1 MTIAL
6 LYAFKLTL
14 YNKTKYSKMKKN
26 VLLMFAFL
34 LGFVA
39 PMSVNAQTCPPA
51 NRQLFNAKAETQYDA
66 IGAALKNLL
75 SDNTNAAWVWESGAS
90 FVENSDGTA
99 RLQGILR
106 SFQYPT
112 THHLQVDIA
121 FTGRTFVA
129 PSGSPVLMNTAP
141 STNGWYYYQW
151 GAASMTGLNNLA
163 GARINLTQRGKALQ
177 IGVGGADQAQD
188 IAKLGGSGWFTWT
201 IVSQPTNT
209 AVRINPFP
217 AEPSI
222 DQADLAFTLSGSP
235 TVCTNDPCATD
246 VTPPTISNCPANISL
261 STTGDCA
268 NASWTAPTATDNCG
282 SATLSLSTT
291 PTTNLTNGSC
301 FPVGTTTVTIAATD
315 AKGNRATC
323 SFTVTVT
330 KTTTDPCA
338 TDVTPPVITGCPA
351 NINLTTTGDCA
362 NATWTR
368 PTATDNCGTPTV
380 TLTTAPTANLTNGGC
395 FPVGTTTVTIT
406 ATDAKGNRATCTFT
420 VTVTKTVVDPC
431 ANDVTPPTLTGCP
444 ANISLTTT
452 GTCANASWTIPTAT
466 DNCGTATLSLTTAPI
481 AGLTNGGCFPVG
493 TTTVTIVATDAKG
506 NRSTP
511 CTFTVTVSRLDP
523 CATDVTG
530 PVISNCPAN
539 QSLSI
544 NSDCE
549 RVFWTAPTATDA
561 CSNPTTLTFV
571 TSPIEGRGNGSCYTP
586 GITTVT
592 YTATDAKGNKSTCS
606 FTINITTT
614 CNNITDPGTISG
626 DQDICRGGTL
636 TAINSTRVAS
646 GGTGPIEYLWMYSDG
661 TSTFDPTTWQVIPN
675 QTGASLANFPTLTKT
690 TYFIRCV
697 RNAGCLFYKE
707 SNIVTKTI
715 RACLQGGSAFQSL
728 NLVTISTHQVRVD
741 WITKDEVDETKYVIE
756 RSYDGVNFMEIGE
769 MKSKNQALNL
779 YQYSDM
785 NPKMGRSFYR
795 VKHIEANGSLDYSKI
810 KNTVL
815 YANGGE
821 PVATYPNPVTNSMF
835 VEILDTDNA
844 EGVIEVYNAYGILVK
859 TEKFSK
865 SQARYEVN
873 MSNMPT
879 GAYVFKI
886 RQTDGQVK
894 SVKVTKQ

>member
-1 MTIAL
+1 MGIVS
-6 LYAFKLTL
+6 LYAFKLIFN
-14 YNKTKYSKMKKN
+14 NKTKYSKMKKN
-26 VLLMFAFL
+26 VLLLFAFL

-51 NRQLFNAKAETQYDA
+51 SRQLFNAKAETQYDA

-75 SDNTNAAWVWESGAS
+75 SDNTNAAWVWESGAT

-106 SFQYPT
+106 SFQNPT
-112 THHLQVDIA
+112 THRLQVDVT

-129 PSGSPVLMNTAP
+129 PAGSPVLMNTNP

-163 GARINLTQRGKALQ
+163 GARITLAQRGKALQ
-177 IGVGGADQAQD
+177 IGVGAADQVQD
-188 IAKLGGSGWFTWT
+188 LAKLGGSGWFTWT

-209 AVRINPFP
+209 AIRINPFP

-235 TVCTNDPCATD
+235 TVCTNDPCAN
-246 VTPPTISNCPANISL
+246 VATPTFTNCPTSELAFTAGAN
-261 STTGDCA
+261 GCA
-268 NASWTAPTATDNCG
+268 IINYTVPTASAG
-282 SATLSLSTT
+282 S
-291 PTTNLTNGSC
+291 
-301 FPVGTTTVTIAATD
+301 
-315 AKGNRATC
+315 
-323 SFTVTVT
+323 TVTVESGPASGSCQLVSNNAYT
-330 KTTTDPCA
+330 VVFKA
-338 TDVTPPVITGCPA
+338 TSSTCDKIARC
-351 NINLTTTGDCA
+351 
-362 NATWTR
+362 
-368 PTATDNCGTPTV
+368 
-380 TLTTAPTANLTNGGC
+380 TLTIKVNAA
-395 FPVGTTTVTIT
+395 
-406 ATDAKGNRATCTFT
+406 
-420 VTVTKTVVDPC
+420 VDPC
-431 ANDVTPPTLTGCP
+431 ANVATPTFTNCPTSEMAFTAGANGC
-444 ANISLTTT
+444 A
-452 GTCANASWTIPTAT
+452 TINYTVPTA
-466 DNCGTATLSLTTAPI
+466 S
-481 AGLTNGGCFPVG
+481 AG
-493 TTTVTIVATDAKG
+493 
-506 NRSTP
+506 S
-511 CTFTVTVSRLDP
+511 TVTVESGPANGSCQLVSNNAYTVVFKATSSTCDKIARCTLTIKVNPFVNP

-539 QSLSI
+539 QSLTI

-586 GITTVT
+586 GVTTVT
-592 YTATDAKGNKSTCS
+592 YTATDAKSNKSTCS
-606 FTINITTT
+606 FTITITTT
-614 CNNITDPGTISG
+614 CSNITDPGTISG
-626 DQDICRGGTL
+626 DQSLCRSGTL
-636 TAINSTRVAS
+636 TPINSTRAAS

-661 TSTFDPTTWQVIPN
+661 TSTFDPTTWTVIPN
-675 QTGASLANFPTLTKT
+675 QTGASLTNFPTLTKT

-715 RACLQGGSAFQSL
+715 SACLQSGSAFQSI
-728 NLVTISTHQVRVD
+728 NLVTVSTHQVRVD
-741 WITKDEVDETKYVIE
+741 WITKNEVDDTKYVIE
-756 RSYDGVNFMEIGE
+756 RSYDGINFMEIGE
-769 MKSKNQALNL
+769 MKSKKQALNM

-795 VKHIEANGSLDYSKI
+795 VKHIESNGALDFSKI
-810 KNTVL
+810 KSTVL

-821 PVATYPNPVTNSMF
+821 AVATYPNPTTNALF

-844 EGVIEVYNAYGILVK
+844 EGVIEVYNAYGLLVK

-873 MSNMPT
+873 MTNLPT

>member
-1 MTIAL
+1 
-6 LYAFKLTL
+6 
-14 YNKTKYSKMKKN
+14 MKKN

-75 SDNTNAAWVWESGAS
+75 SDNTNAAWVWESGAT

-112 THHLQVDIA
+112 THRLQVDVA

-129 PSGSPVLMNTAP
+129 PAGSPVLMNTAP
-141 STNGWYYYQW
+141 SINGWYYYQW

-246 VTPPTISNCPANISL
+246 VTA
-261 STTGDCA
+261 
-268 NASWTAPTATDNCG
+268 
-282 SATLSLSTT
+282 
-291 PTTNLTNGSC
+291 
-301 FPVGTTTVTIAATD
+301 
-315 AKGNRATC
+315 
-323 SFTVTVT
+323 
-330 KTTTDPCA
+330 
-338 TDVTPPVITGCPA
+338 PVITGCPA

-362 NATWTR
+362 NATWTM
-368 PTATDNCGTPTV
+368 PTATDNCGTA
-380 TLTTAPTANLTNGGC
+380 TLSMTTAPTANLTNGGC

-420 VTVTKTVVDPC
+420 VTVTKTVTDPC
-431 ANDVTPPTLTGCP
+431 ATDVTAPVITGCP
-444 ANISLTTT
+444 ANINLTTT
-452 GTCANASWTIPTAT
+452 TTCANATWTMPTAT
-466 DNCGTATLSLTTAPI
+466 DNCGTATLSMTTAPI

-511 CTFTVTVSRLDP
+511 CTFTVTVTRLDP

-592 YTATDAKGNKSTCS
+592 YTATDARGNRSTCS

-675 QTGASLANFPTLTKT
+675 QTGASLTNLPTLTKT

-715 RACLQGGSAFQSL
+715 RACLQGGTAFQGL
-728 NLVTISTHQVRVD
+728 NLVVVNTHQVRVD

-756 RSYDGVNFMEIGE
+756 RSYDGTNFMEIGE
-769 MKSKNQALNL
+769 VKSKNQAVNM

-795 VKHIEANGSLDYSKI
+795 VKHIESNGSLDYSKI

-821 PVATYPNPVTNSMF
+821 TVATYPNPVTNSMF

-844 EGVIEVYNAYGILVK
+844 EGVIEVYNAYGLLVK

-873 MSNMPT
+873 MTNLPT

>member
-1 MTIAL
+1 MGIVS
-6 LYAFKLTL
+6 LYAFKLIFN
-14 YNKTKYSKMKKN
+14 NKTKYSKMKKN
-26 VLLMFAFL
+26 VLLLFAFL

-51 NRQLFNAKAETQYDA
+51 SRQLFNAKAETQYDA

-75 SDNTNAAWVWESGAS
+75 SDNTNAAWVWESGAT

-106 SFQYPT
+106 SFQNPT
-112 THHLQVDIA
+112 THRLQVDVT

-129 PSGSPVLMNTAP
+129 PAGSPVLMNTNP

-163 GARINLTQRGKALQ
+163 GARITLAQRGKALQ
-177 IGVGGADQAQD
+177 IGVGAADQVQD
-188 IAKLGGSGWFTWT
+188 LAKLGGSGWFTWT

-209 AVRINPFP
+209 AIRINPFP

-235 TVCTNDPCATD
+235 TVCTNDPCAN
-246 VTPPTISNCPANISL
+246 VATPTFTNCPTSELAFTAGAN
-261 STTGDCA
+261 GCA
-268 NASWTAPTATDNCG
+268 IINYTVPTASAG
-282 SATLSLSTT
+282 S
-291 PTTNLTNGSC
+291 
-301 FPVGTTTVTIAATD
+301 
-315 AKGNRATC
+315 
-323 SFTVTVT
+323 TVTVESGPASGSCQLVSNNAYT
-330 KTTTDPCA
+330 VVFKA
-338 TDVTPPVITGCPA
+338 TSSTCDKIARC
-351 NINLTTTGDCA
+351 
-362 NATWTR
+362 
-368 PTATDNCGTPTV
+368 
-380 TLTTAPTANLTNGGC
+380 TLTIKVNAA
-395 FPVGTTTVTIT
+395 
-406 ATDAKGNRATCTFT
+406 
-420 VTVTKTVVDPC
+420 VDPC
-431 ANDVTPPTLTGCP
+431 ANVATPTFTNCPTSEMAFTAGANGC
-444 ANISLTTT
+444 A
-452 GTCANASWTIPTAT
+452 TINYTVPTA
-466 DNCGTATLSLTTAPI
+466 S
-481 AGLTNGGCFPVG
+481 AG
-493 TTTVTIVATDAKG
+493 
-506 NRSTP
+506 S
-511 CTFTVTVSRLDP
+511 TVTVESGPANGSCQLVSNNAYTVVFKATSSTCDKIARCTLTIKVNAAVDPCANVATPTFTNCPTSEMAFTAGANGCATINYTVPTASAGSTVTVESGPANGSCQLVSNNAYTVVFKATSSTCDKIARCTLTIKVNPFVNP

-539 QSLSI
+539 QSLTI

-586 GITTVT
+586 GVTTVT
-592 YTATDAKGNKSTCS
+592 YTATDAKSNKSTCS
-606 FTINITTT
+606 FTITITTT
-614 CNNITDPGTISG
+614 CSNITDPGTISG
-626 DQDICRGGTL
+626 DQSLCRSGTL
-636 TAINSTRVAS
+636 TPINSTRAAS

-661 TSTFDPTTWQVIPN
+661 TSTFDPTTWTVIPN
-675 QTGASLANFPTLTKT
+675 QTGASLTNFPTLTKT

-715 RACLQGGSAFQSL
+715 SACLQSGSAFQSI
-728 NLVTISTHQVRVD
+728 NLVTVSTHQVRVD
-741 WITKDEVDETKYVIE
+741 WITKNEVDDTKYVIE
-756 RSYDGVNFMEIGE
+756 RSYDGINFMEIGE
-769 MKSKNQALNL
+769 MKSKKQALNM

-795 VKHIEANGSLDYSKI
+795 VKHIESNGALDFSKI
-810 KNTVL
+810 KSTVL

-821 PVATYPNPVTNSMF
+821 AVATYPNPTTNALF

-844 EGVIEVYNAYGILVK
+844 EGVIEVYNAYGLLVK

-873 MSNMPT
+873 MTNLPT